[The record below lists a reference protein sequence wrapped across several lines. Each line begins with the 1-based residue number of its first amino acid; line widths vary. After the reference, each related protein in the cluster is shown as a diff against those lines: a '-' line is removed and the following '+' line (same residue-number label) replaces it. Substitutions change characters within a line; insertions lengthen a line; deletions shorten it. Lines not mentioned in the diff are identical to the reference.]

1 VSIVDDGPGVGEGS
15 RSNGNGRIGLANT
28 RDRLRVLYG
37 DRGQLAL
44 VNVPGGGTRATVEIP
59 FRRR

>member
-1 VSIVDDGPGVGEGS
+1 VGEGS
-15 RSNGNGRIGLANT
+15 RRNGNGRIGLANT